1 MAGNLRRYLAG
12 FAWCAAWPT
21 VRSWCTSAARSTAIS
36 AKSGRCALKVA
47 GSFERLPGD
56 GRRLTSGQ
64 QPAPRGG
71 SQRQAGQDGDQV
83 GGRDMAECAVEAAVS
98 PGGDGQ
104 VGECG
109 AAHRA
114 EQAEGTG
121 GDRGDRAA
129 GAAPGPD
136 GGEGAQV
143 AGGLGADQADGRGQ
157 HTEREEDGG

>member
-1 MAGNLRRYLAG
+1 GRRA
-12 FAWCAAWPT
+12 P
-21 VRSWCTSAARSTAIS
+21 
-36 AKSGRCALKVA
+36 KVA

-56 GRRLTSGQ
+56 GGRLPSGQ
-64 QPAPRGG
+64 QPAARSG

-83 GGRDMAECAVEAAVS
+83 GGRDGAEGAVEAAVS

-109 AAHRA
+109 AAHRG
-114 EQAEGTG
+114 EQAEGAG
-121 GDRGDRAA
+121 SGRGECAA

-143 AGGLGADQADGRGQ
+143 AGGLGADQADGCGQ